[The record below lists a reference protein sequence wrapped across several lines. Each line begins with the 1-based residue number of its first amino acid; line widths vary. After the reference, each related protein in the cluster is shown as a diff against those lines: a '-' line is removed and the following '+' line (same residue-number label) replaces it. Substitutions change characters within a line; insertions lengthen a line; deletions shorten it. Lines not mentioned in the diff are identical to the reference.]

1 MYLRLGMRCTSNLL
15 ESSGAFLKDEIKSN
29 YCFLERGGGEKQRA
43 VFEVKAE
50 SCDKRA
56 LWEWCAVWVEGAER
70 ALEAPR
76 ELSGAVRV

>member
-1 MYLRLGMRCTSNLL
+1 
-15 ESSGAFLKDEIKSN
+15 LKGE
-29 YCFLERGGGEKQRA
+29 GGKKQRA